1 MPSFI
6 QPGAVLTFLRELR
19 STGAPILRLHGQGAA
34 KQGLLQ
40 LEADA
45 REDLLLLPL
54 LKSWHEEAAE
64 DLGGPAL
71 PFEEAAARHGVQLL
85 LRMAWFYLQ
94 RDTDASTV
102 TRLLA
107 EPCPF
112 PAGAAAQ
119 FSADLTL
126 QYLPAIFRMAQALAP
141 GDPLLASLRNL
152 AGLWPLSG
160 TGVPLGSGQ
169 DVPMADP
176 AAWEALRT
184 HAGLWQLFLDRL
196 LQRPDSPWLRHP
208 DVVSG
213 LTRLLGAYGR
223 ELAPALPAWPPA
235 LPENH
240 AASLS

>member
-1 MPSFI
+1 MPNSI
-6 QPGAVLTFLRELR
+6 LPGAVLTFLRELR
-19 STGAPILRLHGQGAA
+19 STGSPVLRLHGQGAG
-34 KQGLLQ
+34 KQGLLE

-64 DLGGPAL
+64 DLGGPVL
-71 PFEEAAARHGVQLL
+71 PFEETAARHGVHLL

-107 EPCPF
+107 EPCLC

-119 FSADLTL
+119 FSTDLTL

-176 AAWEALRT
+176 AVWAALRT

-208 DVVSG
+208 DVVNG

-235 LPENH
+235 LQENH
-240 AASLS
+240 AAGLS